1 MKEKAVRARLS
12 ALMFLHY
19 FVLGCTIPIM
29 SLYLKQYL
37 GFSGTR
43 TGIIMAMSAGAG
55 FVGPFIGGFVADR
68 YISAERLFALSH
80 LLGGCLIIGIYFF
93 SGFVPVLFLYLF
105 YMLFIGPCTS
115 LSNAITFH
123 HIPDGKKHYGG
134 IRIWGTIGWIVVGWL
149 FSYLWLRDGS
159 GRALPQRLPHALLL
173 SGFSSLLLAG
183 YVLSF
188 STKGVSHQ
196 RRRKRFFPEE
206 SLAIIRR
213 KEVIVLAICFFLISI
228 ADKFYFF
235 GMGPYLKSRGF
246 SEASVLPLMSL
257 GQVPELFVMW
267 TLGSLIGRF
276 GQKKIVII
284 GIVLEA
290 MRFIVFG
297 SFLPLGGLLFGIAI
311 HGLIYTF
318 IFAASYVYLDSLCD
332 PVSRAG
338 VHQYF
343 AMINAGA
350 GSLLGNA
357 LAGFVFDLAGG
368 KAVNWIHFWMVP
380 VCITAIAF
388 VVYSMRFRPQRS
400 AG

>member
-1 MKEKAVRARLS
+1 
-12 ALMFLHY
+12 MFLHY

-55 FVGPFIGGFVADR
+55 FFGPFIGGFVADR

-80 LLGGCLIIGIYFF
+80 LAGGFLIIGIYFF
-93 SGFVPVLFLYLF
+93 SGFIPVLFLYLF

-123 HIPDGKKHYGG
+123 HMPDGKKHYGA

-149 FSYLWLRDGS
+149 FSYFWLKDGS
-159 GRALPQRLPHALLL
+159 GNALPERLPHALLL
-173 SGFSSLLLAG
+173 SGFSSLLLSV

-188 STKGVSHQ
+188 STKGVLGH

-206 SLAIIRR
+206 SLTIIRR
-213 KEVIVLAICFFLISI
+213 KEVVVLAVCFFLISI

-246 SEASVLPLMSL
+246 SEASVLPMMSI

-267 TLGSLIGRF
+267 MLGSLIGRF
-276 GQKKIVII
+276 GHKKIVVA

-290 MRFIVFG
+290 VRFVIFG
-297 SFLPLGGLLFGIAI
+297 SFLPMGGLLAGIAI

-318 IFAASYVYLDSLCD
+318 IFAVSYVYLDSLCD
-332 PVSRAG
+332 PVSRSG

-357 LAGFVFDLAGG
+357 LAGMVFDLAGG
-368 KAVNWIHFWMVP
+368 KQINWTWFWMVP
-380 VCITAIAF
+380 VCITVIAF
-388 VVYSMRFRPQRS
+388 GVFFLRFHQERNTV
-400 AG
+400 